1 MTGKDLIRIIQ
12 DNGLE
17 NVVIDGECSGDHKLR
32 FSISLEE
39 NVYGDC
45 IWTDK
50 VINLITGEVTIDTNM
65 SNSEDIEIL
74 D

>member
-1 MTGKDLIRIIQ
+1 MTGKDLIIIIK

-17 NVVIDGECSGDHKLR
+17 QLDIDGECSGDHNLR

-39 NVYGDC
+39 NAYGDC

-50 VINLITGEVTIDTNM
+50 VVNLVTGEVTIDTNM
-65 SNSEDIEIL
+65 SDSEDVEIL